1 MQNLTVTLIQ
11 SDLIW
16 EDKEKNISYF
26 TGKIREIED
35 ATDLVI
41 LPEMFTTGFAMEP
54 QNLAEPMGGETMKWM
69 HEMASEKGCVVTGS
83 IIIKED
89 NKYFNRLI
97 WMRPDGSY
105 DFVDKKHLFTFA
117 GEDKHYTRGN
127 KKLIV
132 TLKGWKIMPL
142 ICYDLRFPVW
152 SKNRHDTEKGFDYDC
167 MINVANWPEKRSHV
181 WRILLMARALENQ
194 SYVIGSNRIGTDG
207 NNIGYCGDS
216 AVISPK
222 GENLSNMAPYK
233 EQTETVVLSRC
244 ELDSFRDNFR
254 AWADWDRFLI
264 VDY

>member
-1 MQNLTVTLIQ
+1 MQNLIVSLIQ
-11 SDLIW
+11 TDLNWENKEQNILHFTSKIKEISKETDLI
-16 EDKEKNISYF
+16 
-26 TGKIREIED
+26 
-35 ATDLVI
+35 V

-54 QNLAEPMGGETMKWM
+54 HKLAESMGGTSMQWM
-69 HEMASEKGCVVTGS
+69 HQMASDKGCVITGS
-83 IIIKED
+83 IIIKEND
-89 NKYFNRLI
+89 KYFNRLI

-105 DFVDKKHLFTFA
+105 EHVDKKHLFTFA
-117 GEDKHYTRGN
+117 GENKHYTPGD

-152 SKNRHDTEKGFDYDC
+152 SKNRHTAKHGFDYDC

-194 SYVIGSNRIGTDG
+194 AYVIGINRIGTDG
-207 NNIGYCGDS
+207 NNIGYSGDS

-222 GENLSNMAPYK
+222 GENLSNMAPFK
-233 EQTETVVLSRC
+233 EQTETVVMSRC

-254 AWADWDRFLI
+254 AWADWDKFQM
-264 VDY
+264 V